1 MSCSSRPSEPSG
13 FNGSPHCSR
22 AFRPDPEIG
31 KMLFICCLDIRHLD
45 RQEKESAFELCGE
58 RGCWVCRKQGVLH
71 SHWLNRRTDS
81 IGSEWP
87 LLDCQVQG
95 GSVAMRLSKA
105 AHLPLEDTREQQ
117 HASWPAGHDTRYC
130 RWYCGVLPAPCP
142 SDESAQRR
150 VGEKGR
156 RGKPEAALALG
167 HIHSFHCIR
176 THASV

>member
-1 MSCSSRPSEPSG
+1 MAAHTVVVPSVLTRKLVKCCSYAALTSGTWTGKKRKVHLSCV
-13 FNGSPHCSR
+13 
-22 AFRPDPEIG
+22 G
-31 KMLFICCLDIRHLD
+31 KGG
-45 RQEKESAFELCGE
+45 A
-58 RGCWVCRKQGVLH
+58 GCAEKQGVLH